1 MKPRIGVLRG
11 GVSDEYDVSI
21 KTGAA
26 VLESLLRR
34 GYPTSDILITKD
46 GTWHIDGYPAPLEKI
61 ARRTDVIWNALHGAY
76 GEDGR
81 VQQLLEM
88 LGTPYTGSRPLA
100 SALCMYKD
108 LAKDAVRKAGV
119 RVPQG
124 LLVRRGESVDEVAH
138 AIFQRMGPPY
148 ILKPRAGGSSLGL
161 CVARTRDELY
171 AALRAVLMYAPEVII
186 EEYIKGRELVMG
198 AIQTKEGT
206 THPLWP
212 FEVNLPRG
220 ADVFS
225 YEIKYA
231 SENRYVPLE
240 SRALGEDIAHVVRK
254 IAETLSLAH
263 YFRADFILTDRGPY
277 LLEVNTLPGLS
288 PTSSFPKMLAQ
299 SDVSFDE
306 FVDHVIDLALQRK

>member
-1 MKPRIGVLRG
+1 MKPRVAVLRG
-11 GVSDEYDVSI
+11 GVSDEYDVSLQ
-21 KTGAA
+21 TGAT

-34 GYPTSDILITKD
+34 GYSTSDVLITKD
-46 GTWHIDGYPAPLEKI
+46 GTWHIDGYPTSLEKI
-61 ARRTDVIWNALHGAY
+61 VRRTDVIWNALHGAY
-76 GEDGR
+76 GEDGK
-81 VQQLLEM
+81 VQQLLET
-88 LGTPYTGSRPLA
+88 LHIPYTGSRPLA

-124 LLVRRGESVDEVAH
+124 VLVRRGEHVDDVAH

-161 CVARTRDELY
+161 CVARTREELH

-198 AIQTKEGT
+198 AIQTREGA

-212 FEVNLPRG
+212 FEVNLPQG

-225 YEIKYA
+225 HEIKYA
-231 SENRYVPLE
+231 SENRYAPLE

-254 IAETLSLAH
+254 VAETLSPAH
-263 YFRADFILTDRGPY
+263 YFRVDFILTDRGPY

-288 PTSSFPKMLAQ
+288 AASAFPKMLAQ
-299 SDVSFDE
+299 SDISFDE
-306 FVDHVIDLALQRK
+306 FVDHVIDLALRGK